1 MEHNVE
7 GEFAQGRGSTS
18 VAVRLSLVVLILAT
32 LGMIGAKVWSYP
44 ALMRFAGAK
53 SILAEVV
60 LLLAAYGVVMTL
72 PNSRSAVLRRPRY
85 ATALGLAGGGLQI
98 LHLLIERFV
107 SLPKP
112 WDGVTTLLFMLG
124 TFFPWGYAGYMARRR
139 GATLAGAL
147 ASAIWCAC
155 VSMVLAVTAG
165 TLVEYVLAPIPLI
178 EMRAWAEFGRSGWS
192 DVRAFSIANT
202 LDEASTHLL
211 IGPVIAIVFGLA
223 GSGLGGLRRS
233 ANVRSDLRI

>member
-44 ALMRFAGAK
+44 ALLRFAGAK
-53 SILAEVV
+53 GMLAEAV

-72 PNSRSAVLRRPRY
+72 PDSRGAVLRRPMY

-107 SLPKP
+107 SLRKP
-112 WDGVTTLLFMLG
+112 WDGLTTLLFMLG
-124 TFFPWGYAGYMARRR
+124 TFLLWGYAGYVARRR

-147 ASAIWCAC
+147 PGAIWCAC

-165 TLVEYVLAPIPLI
+165 TLVEYVLAPIPLS
-178 EMRAWAEFGRSGWS
+178 EMRGWAELG
-192 DVRAFSIANT
+192 
-202 LDEASTHLL
+202 
-211 IGPVIAIVFGLA
+211 GPGGAM
-223 GSGLGGLRRS
+223 SGLFRLRTRWT
-233 ANVRSDLRI
+233 RRPRTF